1 VAIAHDHSNNKSDA
15 HAPPSEVRQR
25 THLALELVMVTTATS
40 SAPLIEKHT
49 IGYVPPEDRHGKV
62 RDLFTL
68 WFGGNIAPLPIVT
81 GALAVQLFGLNLVW
95 GIIAILVGHLVGG
108 VLMALHSAQ
117 GPQMGI
123 PQMIQSR
130 AQFGSLGAL
139 LVVVIAGV
147 MYIGFFASNIVL
159 AGKSLHGV
167 VDVIPVPVGIVI
179 GAIGSGIIGIIGY
192 RFIHVLNRIGTW
204 VLGAGIVLG
213 FGYIFTHVQTADFLT
228 RGNFNISGWL
238 ATVSLAALWQI
249 AFAPYVSDYSRYLPA
264 DVPVASTF
272 WTTYLGTVL
281 GSSLSF
287 IFGAVA
293 VLATPV
299 GMDTMDAVKLATG
312 SIGPLMLLLFLLSV
326 ISHNALNLYG
336 AVLSLITLVQ
346 TFAYRWIPTAKAR
359 AVISVLV
366 LAACSIAAVFASKDF
381 IGHFV
386 DMVLVLLVVLV
397 PWTAINLIDFYAI
410 HKGKYDIGS
419 IFRVDGGIYGRYNP
433 QALLAYA
440 VGIVV
445 QIPFMNTPLYVGP
458 ISAHINGADLSW
470 LVGLVVTSPLYF
482 WLASRDSAYKRRLE
496 GGKLVGGV

>member
-1 VAIAHDHSNNKSDA
+1 
-15 HAPPSEVRQR
+15 
-25 THLALELVMVTTATS
+25 MVTAASTT
-40 SAPLIEKHT
+40 APLIEKHT

-81 GALAVQLFGLNLVW
+81 GALGVQLFHLNLVW
-95 GIIAILVGHLVGG
+95 GVVAILVGHLLGG

-139 LVVVIAGV
+139 LVVLIAGV

-167 VDVIPVPVGIVI
+167 VDSVPVPVGIII
-179 GAIGSGIIGIIGY
+179 GALGSGIIGIIGY

-204 VLGAGIVLG
+204 VLGIGIVLG

-228 RGNFNISGWL
+228 RGSFNISGWL

-264 DVPVASTF
+264 NVPVASTF

-312 SIGPLMLLLFLLSV
+312 SIGPLMLVLFLLSV

-346 TFAYRWIPTAKAR
+346 TFAYRWIPTAKSR
-359 AVISVLV
+359 AVISIIV
-366 LAACSIAAVFASKDF
+366 LASCCIAAVGASANF

-410 HKGKYDIGS
+410 HKGQYDIDS
-419 IFRVDGGIYGRYNP
+419 IFHVDGGIYGRYNP

-440 VGIVV
+440 IGIAV

-458 ISAHINGADLSW
+458 ISAHIDGADLSW
-470 LVGLVVTSPLYF
+470 VVGLLITTPLYW
-482 WLASRDSAYKRRLE
+482 WLATRDSAYKRRLST
-496 GGKLVGGV
+496 GKLATGI

>member
-1 VAIAHDHSNNKSDA
+1 MTRA
-15 HAPPSEVRQR
+15 
-25 THLALELVMVTTATS
+25 AT

-49 IGYVPPEDRHGKV
+49 IGYVPPQDRHGKV

-81 GALAVQLFGLNLVW
+81 GALGVQLFHLNLVW
-95 GIIAILVGHLVGG
+95 GIVAILVGHLVGG

-167 VDVIPVPVGIVI
+167 VETVPVPVGIVI
-179 GAIGSGIIGIIGY
+179 GALGSGIIGIIGY

-204 VLGAGIVLG
+204 VLGIGIVVG
-213 FGYIFTHVQTADFLT
+213 FGYIFTHVQSDDFLT

-264 DVPVASTF
+264 DVKVSSTF
-272 WTTYLGTVL
+272 WTTYLGSAL

-287 IFGAVA
+287 VFGAVA
-293 VLATPV
+293 VLAIPA

-312 SIGPLMLLLFLLSV
+312 AIGPLMLVLFLLSV

-336 AVLSLITLVQ
+336 AVLSIITLVQ
-346 TFAYRWIPTAKAR
+346 TFAYRWIPTAKSR
-359 AVISVLV
+359 AVLSLVV
-366 LAACSIAAVFASKDF
+366 LAACCVVAVFASADF

-397 PWTAINLIDFYAI
+397 PWTAINLIDFYVI
-410 HKGKYDIGS
+410 HKGDYDIQS
-419 IFRVDGGIYGRYNP
+419 IFKVDGGIYGRYNP
-433 QALLAYA
+433 QALIAYA
-440 VGIVV
+440 VGIAV

-458 ISAHINGADLSW
+458 VSAHIDGADLSW
-470 LVGLVVTSPLYF
+470 LVGLLITSPLYW
-482 WLASRDSAYKRRLE
+482 WLATRDSAYRRRQMSA
-496 GGKLVGGV
+496 KLAAGV

>member
-1 VAIAHDHSNNKSDA
+1 MTSA
-15 HAPPSEVRQR
+15 
-25 THLALELVMVTTATS
+25 AT

-49 IGYVPPEDRHGKV
+49 IGYVPPQDRHGKV

-81 GALAVQLFGLNLVW
+81 GALGVQLFHLNLIW
-95 GIIAILVGHLVGG
+95 GIVAILVGHLVGG

-147 MYIGFFASNIVL
+147 MYVGFFASNIVL

-167 VDVIPVPVGIVI
+167 VESVPVPVGIVI
-179 GAIGSGIIGIIGY
+179 GALGSGIIGIIGY

-204 VLGAGIVLG
+204 VLGIGIVVG
-213 FGYIFTHVQTADFLT
+213 FGYIFTHVQSDDFLT
-228 RGNFNISGWL
+228 RGGFNLAGWL

-264 DVPVASTF
+264 DVKVSSTF
-272 WTTYLGTVL
+272 WTTYLGSAL

-293 VLATPV
+293 VLAIPA

-312 SIGPLMLLLFLLSV
+312 ALGPLMLVLFLLSV

-336 AVLSLITLVQ
+336 AVLSIITLIQ
-346 TFAYRWIPTAKAR
+346 TFAYRWIPTAKTR
-359 AVISVLV
+359 AVLSLVV
-366 LAACSIAAVFASKDF
+366 LAACCVVAVFASADF

-397 PWTAINLIDFYAI
+397 PWTAINLIDFYVI
-410 HKGKYDIGS
+410 HKGDYDIES
-419 IFRVDGGIYGRYNP
+419 IFKVDGGLYGRYNP
-433 QALLAYA
+433 QALIAYA

-458 ISAHINGADLSW
+458 VSEHINGADLSW
-470 LVGLVVTSPLYF
+470 LVGLAVTTPLYW
-482 WLASRDSAYKRRLE
+482 WLASRDSAYRRRQM
-496 GGKLVGGV
+496 GGKLAAGV

>member
-1 VAIAHDHSNNKSDA
+1 
-15 HAPPSEVRQR
+15 
-25 THLALELVMVTTATS
+25 MTS
-40 SAPLIEKHT
+40 AANSAPLIEKHT
-49 IGYVPPEDRHGKV
+49 IGYVPPQDRHGKV

-81 GALAVQLFGLNLVW
+81 GALGVQLFHLNLVW
-95 GIIAILVGHLVGG
+95 GIVAILVGHLLGG

-167 VDVIPVPVGIVI
+167 VDSVPVPVDIVV
-179 GAIGSGIIGIIGY
+179 GALGSGIIGIIGY

-204 VLGAGIVLG
+204 VLGIGIVVG
-213 FGYIFTHVQTADFLT
+213 FGYIFSHVQSDDFLT
-228 RGNFNISGWL
+228 RGGFNLAGWL

-264 DVPVASTF
+264 DVKVSSTF
-272 WTTYLGTVL
+272 WTTYLGSAL

-293 VLATPV
+293 VLAIPA

-312 SIGPLMLLLFLLSV
+312 TLGPVMLVLFLLSV

-336 AVLSLITLVQ
+336 AVLSIITLVQ
-346 TFAYRWIPTAKAR
+346 TFAHRWIPTAKSR
-359 AVISVLV
+359 AVLSLLV
-366 LAACSIAAVFASKDF
+366 LAACCVVAVFASADF

-397 PWTAINLIDFYAI
+397 PWTAINLIDFYVI
-410 HKGKYDIGS
+410 HKGDYDIQS
-419 IFRVDGGIYGRYNP
+419 IFKVDGGIYGRYNP

-440 VGIVV
+440 IGIVV
-445 QIPFMNTPLYVGP
+445 QIPFMNTPLYVGQV
-458 ISAHINGADLSW
+458 SAYINGADLSW
-470 LVGLVVTSPLYF
+470 LVGLAVTTPLYW
-482 WLASRDSAYKRRLE
+482 WLASRDSAYRRRQVSA
-496 GGKLVGGV
+496 KMAAAV

>member
-1 VAIAHDHSNNKSDA
+1 MTRA
-15 HAPPSEVRQR
+15 
-25 THLALELVMVTTATS
+25 AT

-49 IGYVPPEDRHGKV
+49 IGYVPPQDRHGKV

-81 GALAVQLFGLNLVW
+81 GALGVQLFHLNLVW
-95 GIIAILVGHLVGG
+95 GIVAILVGHLVGG

-167 VDVIPVPVGIVI
+167 VDTVPVPVGIVI
-179 GAIGSGIIGIIGY
+179 GALGSGIIGIIGY

-204 VLGAGIVLG
+204 VLGIGIVVG
-213 FGYIFTHVQTADFLT
+213 FGYIFTHVQSDDFLT
-228 RGNFNISGWL
+228 RGSFNISGWL

-264 DVPVASTF
+264 DVKVSSTF
-272 WTTYLGTVL
+272 WTTYLGSAL

-287 IFGAVA
+287 VFGAVA
-293 VLATPV
+293 VLAIPA

-312 SIGPLMLLLFLLSV
+312 AIGPLMLVLFLLSV

-336 AVLSLITLVQ
+336 AVLSIITLVQ
-346 TFAYRWIPTAKAR
+346 TFAYRWIPTAKSR
-359 AVISVLV
+359 AVLSLVV
-366 LAACSIAAVFASKDF
+366 LAACCVVAVFASADF

-397 PWTAINLIDFYAI
+397 PWTAINLIDFYVI
-410 HKGKYDIGS
+410 HQGDYDIQS
-419 IFRVDGGIYGRYNP
+419 IFKVDGGIYGRYNP
-433 QALLAYA
+433 QALIAYA
-440 VGIVV
+440 VGIAV

-458 ISAHINGADLSW
+458 VSAHIDGADLSW
-470 LVGLVVTSPLYF
+470 LVGLLVTSPLYW
-482 WLASRDSAYKRRLE
+482 WLATRDSAYRRRQMSA
-496 GGKLVGGV
+496 KLAAGV

>member
-1 VAIAHDHSNNKSDA
+1 
-15 HAPPSEVRQR
+15 
-25 THLALELVMVTTATS
+25 MTS
-40 SAPLIEKHT
+40 AANSAPLIEKHT
-49 IGYVPPEDRHGKV
+49 IGYVPPQDRHGKV

-81 GALAVQLFGLNLVW
+81 GALGVQLFHLNLIW
-95 GIIAILVGHLVGG
+95 GIVAILVGHLVGG

-130 AQFGSLGAL
+130 AQFGTLGAL

-167 VDVIPVPVGIVI
+167 VDTVPVPVGIVI
-179 GAIGSGIIGIIGY
+179 GALGSGIIGIIGY

-204 VLGAGIVLG
+204 VLGIGIVVG
-213 FGYIFTHVQTADFLT
+213 FGYIFTHVQSDDFLT
-228 RGNFNISGWL
+228 RGSFNLAGWL

-264 DVPVASTF
+264 DVKVSSTF
-272 WTTYLGTVL
+272 WSTYLGSAL

-293 VLATPV
+293 VLAIPA

-312 SIGPLMLLLFLLSV
+312 TLGPIMLVLFLLSV

-336 AVLSLITLVQ
+336 AVLSIITLVQ
-346 TFAYRWIPTAKAR
+346 TFAYRWIPTAKSR
-359 AVISVLV
+359 AVLSLIVLS
-366 LAACSIAAVFASKDF
+366 ACCVVAVFASADF

-397 PWTAINLIDFYAI
+397 PWTAINLIDFYVI
-410 HKGKYDIGS
+410 HKGDYDIQS
-419 IFRVDGGIYGRYNP
+419 IFQVDGGIYGRYNP
-433 QALLAYA
+433 QALIAYA

-458 ISAHINGADLSW
+458 ISEHINGADLSW
-470 LVGLVVTSPLYF
+470 LVGLAITSPLYW
-482 WLASRDSAYKRRLE
+482 WLASRDSAYRRRQASA
-496 GGKLVGGV
+496 KLAMGH

>member
-1 VAIAHDHSNNKSDA
+1 
-15 HAPPSEVRQR
+15 
-25 THLALELVMVTTATS
+25 MVTSATT

-49 IGYVPPEDRHGKV
+49 IGYVPPEDRHGKT

-81 GALAVQLFGLNLVW
+81 GALGVQLFHLNLVW
-95 GIIAILVGHLVGG
+95 GIVAILVGHLVGG

-139 LVVVIAGV
+139 LVVLIAGI

-167 VDVIPVPVGIVI
+167 VDTIPVPVGIVI
-179 GAIGSGIIGIIGY
+179 GAVGSGIIGIIGY

-228 RGNFNISGWL
+228 RGSFNISGWL

-312 SIGPLMLLLFLLSV
+312 SIGPLMLVLFLLSV

-336 AVLSLITLVQ
+336 AVAAQ
-346 TFAYRWIPTAKAR
+346 GRGRDRRRCRERTA
-359 AVISVLV
+359 
-366 LAACSIAAVFASKDF
+366 
-381 IGHFV
+381 G
-386 DMVLVLLVVLV
+386 
-397 PWTAINLIDFYAI
+397 
-410 HKGKYDIGS
+410 
-419 IFRVDGGIYGRYNP
+419 RVG
-433 QALLAYA
+433 Q
-440 VGIVV
+440 
-445 QIPFMNTPLYVGP
+445 
-458 ISAHINGADLSW
+458 
-470 LVGLVVTSPLYF
+470 
-482 WLASRDSAYKRRLE
+482 
-496 GGKLVGGV
+496 

>member
-1 VAIAHDHSNNKSDA
+1 M
-15 HAPPSEVRQR
+15 P
-25 THLALELVMVTTATS
+25 VTES
-40 SAPLIEKHT
+40 SPPLIEKHT
-49 IGYVPPEDRHGKV
+49 IGYIPPEERHGKV

-81 GALAVQLFGLNLVW
+81 GALGIQLFHLNLFW
-95 GIIAILVGHLVGG
+95 GISAILVGHLIGG

-130 AQFGSLGAL
+130 AQFGSLGSL

-147 MYIGFFASNIVL
+147 MYLGFFTSNIVL

-167 VDVIPVPVGIVI
+167 VGGVSVPMGIVV
-179 GAIGSGIIGIIGY
+179 GAAGSCVIGIIGY

-204 VLGAGIVLG
+204 VLGIGILVG
-213 FGYIFTHVQTADFLT
+213 FGYIFTHIQTADFLT
-228 RGNFNISGWL
+228 RGGFTLSGWL
-238 ATVSLAALWQI
+238 ATVSLGALWQI

-264 DVPVASTF
+264 DVSVSATF
-272 WTTYLGTVL
+272 WATYLGSVS
-281 GSSLSF
+281 GSCLSF

-299 GMDTMDAVKLATG
+299 GMDTMDAVKLAAG
-312 SIGPLMLLLFLLSV
+312 AIGPLMLVLFLLSV

-336 AVLSLITLVQ
+336 TVISIITLVQ
-346 TFAYRWIPTAKAR
+346 TFSWRWIPTAKSR
-359 AVISVLV
+359 AVLSVLV
-366 LAACSIAAVFASKDF
+366 LIFCCVAAIYTSKDF

-386 DMVLVLLVVLV
+386 DLVLALLVVLV

-410 HKGKYDIGS
+410 HKGHYDINS
-419 IFRVDGGIYGRYNP
+419 IFQADGGIYGYFNP
-433 QALLAYA
+433 QALLAY
-440 VGIVV
+440 GIGILV

-470 LVGLVVTSPLYF
+470 LVGLVVTSPLYY
-482 WLASRDSAYKRRLE
+482 WMASRDTAHRRRQI
-496 GGKLVGGV
+496 VH

>member
-1 VAIAHDHSNNKSDA
+1 MTNAVA
-15 HAPPSEVRQR
+15 P
-25 THLALELVMVTTATS
+25 
-40 SAPLIEKHT
+40 APLVEKHT
-49 IGYVPPEDRHGKV
+49 IGYVPPQDRHGKV

-81 GALAVQLFGLNLVW
+81 GALGVQLFHLNLMW
-95 GIIAILVGHLVGG
+95 GVIAILVGHLLGG

-167 VDVIPVPVGIVI
+167 AESVPVSVGIVI
-179 GAIGSGIIGIIGY
+179 GALGSGIIGIIGY

-204 VLGAGIVLG
+204 VLGIGIVLG
-213 FGYIFTHVQTADFLT
+213 LGYILTHVQSDDFLT
-228 RGNFNISGWL
+228 RGGFNLAGWL

-249 AFAPYVSDYSRYLPA
+249 AFAPYVSDYSRYLPTH
-264 DVPVASTF
+264 VNVSSTF
-272 WTTYLGTVL
+272 WATYLGSTL

-293 VLATPV
+293 VLAIPA
-299 GMDTMDAVKLATG
+299 GMETMDAVKVATG
-312 SIGPLMLLLFLLSV
+312 SLGPLMLVLFLLSV

-336 AVLSLITLVQ
+336 AVLSIITLVQ
-346 TFAYRWIPTAKAR
+346 TFAHRWIPTAMSR
-359 AVISVLV
+359 AVLSLLV
-366 LAACSIAAVFASKDF
+366 LAACCLVAVFASADF

-386 DMVLVLLVVLV
+386 DMVLGLLVVLV
-397 PWTAINLIDFYAI
+397 PWTAINLIDFYVI
-410 HKGKYDIGS
+410 HKGDYHIAS
-419 IFRVDGGIYGRYNP
+419 IFQVDGGIYGRYNP

-458 ISAHINGADLSW
+458 VSAYIEGADLSW
-470 LVGLVVTSPLYF
+470 LVGLAITSPLYA
-482 WLASRDSAYKRRLE
+482 WLASRDSAYRRRQNEAL
-496 GGKLVGGV
+496 LASQA

>member
-1 VAIAHDHSNNKSDA
+1 M
-15 HAPPSEVRQR
+15 P
-25 THLALELVMVTTATS
+25 VTES
-40 SAPLIEKHT
+40 SPPLIEKHT
-49 IGYVPPEDRHGKV
+49 IGYIPPEERHGKV

-81 GALAVQLFGLNLVW
+81 GALGIQLFHLNLFW
-95 GIIAILVGHLVGG
+95 GITAILVGHLIGG

-130 AQFGSLGAL
+130 AQFGSLGSL

-147 MYIGFFASNIVL
+147 MYLGFFTSNIVL

-167 VDVIPVPVGIVI
+167 VEGVSVPMGIVV
-179 GAIGSGIIGIIGY
+179 GAAGSCVIGIIGY

-204 VLGAGIVLG
+204 VLGIGILLG
-213 FGYIFTHVQTADFLT
+213 FGYIFTHIQTADFLT
-228 RGNFNISGWL
+228 RGGFTLSGWL
-238 ATVSLAALWQI
+238 ATVSLGALWQI

-264 DVPVASTF
+264 DVSVSATF
-272 WTTYLGTVL
+272 WATYLGSVS
-281 GSSLSF
+281 GSCLSF

-299 GMDTMDAVKLATG
+299 GMDTMDAVKLAAG
-312 SIGPLMLLLFLLSV
+312 AIGPLMLVLFLLSV

-336 AVLSLITLVQ
+336 TVISIITLVQ
-346 TFAYRWIPTAKAR
+346 TFSWRWIPTAKSR
-359 AVISVLV
+359 AVLSVLV
-366 LAACSIAAVFASKDF
+366 LIFCCLAAIYTSKDF

-386 DMVLVLLVVLV
+386 DLVLALLVVLV

-410 HKGKYDIGS
+410 HKGHYDINS
-419 IFRVDGGIYGRYNP
+419 IFQADGGIYGYFNP
-433 QALLAYA
+433 QALLAY
-440 VGIVV
+440 GIGILV

-470 LVGLVVTSPLYF
+470 LVGLVVTSPLYY
-482 WLASRDSAYKRRLE
+482 WMASRDTAHRRRQI
-496 GGKLVGGV
+496 VH

>member
-1 VAIAHDHSNNKSDA
+1 
-15 HAPPSEVRQR
+15 
-25 THLALELVMVTTATS
+25 MTS
-40 SAPLIEKHT
+40 AANSAPLIEKHT
-49 IGYVPPEDRHGKV
+49 IGYVPPQDRHGKV

-81 GALAVQLFGLNLVW
+81 GALGVQLFHLNLLW
-95 GIIAILVGHLVGG
+95 GIVAILVGHLVGG

-167 VDVIPVPVGIVI
+167 VDSVPVPVGIVI
-179 GAIGSGIIGIIGY
+179 GALGSGIIGIIGY

-204 VLGAGIVLG
+204 VLGIGIVVG
-213 FGYIFTHVQTADFLT
+213 FGYIFTHVQSDDFLT
-228 RGNFNISGWL
+228 RGGFNLAGWL

-264 DVPVASTF
+264 DVKVSSTF
-272 WTTYLGTVL
+272 WTTYLGSAL

-293 VLATPV
+293 VLAIPA

-312 SIGPLMLLLFLLSV
+312 TLGPIMLVLFLLSV

-336 AVLSLITLVQ
+336 AVLSIITLIQ
-346 TFAYRWIPTAKAR
+346 TFAYRWIPTAKSR
-359 AVISVLV
+359 AVLSLIV
-366 LAACSIAAVFASKDF
+366 LAACCVVAVFASADF

-397 PWTAINLIDFYAI
+397 PWTAINLIDFYVI
-410 HKGKYDIGS
+410 HKGDYDIQS
-419 IFRVDGGIYGRYNP
+419 IFKVDGGIYGRYNP
-433 QALLAYA
+433 QALTAYA

-458 ISAHINGADLSW
+458 ISEHINGADLSW
-470 LVGLVVTSPLYF
+470 LVGLLITSPLYW
-482 WLASRDSAYKRRLE
+482 WLASRDSAYRRRQASA
-496 GGKLVGGV
+496 KLAAAS

>member
-1 VAIAHDHSNNKSDA
+1 
-15 HAPPSEVRQR
+15 
-25 THLALELVMVTTATS
+25 MTS
-40 SAPLIEKHT
+40 AANSAPLIEKHT
-49 IGYVPPEDRHGKV
+49 IGYVPPQDRHGKV

-81 GALAVQLFGLNLVW
+81 GALGVQLFHLNLVW
-95 GIIAILVGHLVGG
+95 GIVAILVGHLVGG

-130 AQFGSLGAL
+130 AQFGTLGAL

-167 VDVIPVPVGIVI
+167 VDSVPVPVGIVV
-179 GAIGSGIIGIIGY
+179 GALGSGIIGIIGY

-204 VLGAGIVLG
+204 VLGIGIVVG
-213 FGYIFTHVQTADFLT
+213 FGYIFSHVQSDDFLT
-228 RGNFNISGWL
+228 RGGFNLAGWL

-264 DVPVASTF
+264 DVKVSSTF
-272 WTTYLGTVL
+272 WTTYLGSAL

-293 VLATPV
+293 VLAIPA

-312 SIGPLMLLLFLLSV
+312 TLGPIMLVLFLLSV

-336 AVLSLITLVQ
+336 AVLSIITLIQ
-346 TFAYRWIPTAKAR
+346 TFAYRWIPTAKSR
-359 AVISVLV
+359 AVLSLVV
-366 LAACSIAAVFASKDF
+366 LAGCCVVAVCASADF

-397 PWTAINLIDFYAI
+397 PWTAINLIDFYVI
-410 HKGKYDIGS
+410 HKGDYDIQS
-419 IFRVDGGIYGRYNP
+419 IFKVDGGIYGRYNP
-433 QALLAYA
+433 QALIAYA

-470 LVGLVVTSPLYF
+470 LVGLVITSPLYW
-482 WLASRDSAYKRRLE
+482 WLASRDSAYRRRQMSA
-496 GGKLVGGV
+496 KMAAA

>member
-1 VAIAHDHSNNKSDA
+1 
-15 HAPPSEVRQR
+15 
-25 THLALELVMVTTATS
+25 MTS
-40 SAPLIEKHT
+40 AANSAPLIEKHT
-49 IGYVPPEDRHGKV
+49 IGYVPPQDRHGKV

-81 GALAVQLFGLNLVW
+81 GALGVQLFHLNLVW
-95 GIIAILVGHLVGG
+95 GIVAILVGHLVGG

-167 VDVIPVPVGIVI
+167 VDAVPVSVGIVI
-179 GAIGSGIIGIIGY
+179 GALGSGIIGIIGY

-204 VLGAGIVLG
+204 VLGIGIVVG
-213 FGYIFTHVQTADFLT
+213 FGYIFSHVQSDDFLT
-228 RGNFNISGWL
+228 RGGFNLAGWL

-264 DVPVASTF
+264 DVKVSSTF
-272 WTTYLGTVL
+272 WTTYLGSAL

-293 VLATPV
+293 VLAIPA

-312 SIGPLMLLLFLLSV
+312 TLGPIMLVLFLLSV

-336 AVLSLITLVQ
+336 AVLSIITLVQ
-346 TFAYRWIPTAKAR
+346 TFAHRWIPTARSR
-359 AVISVLV
+359 AVLSLVVLT
-366 LAACSIAAVFASKDF
+366 ACCVVAVFASADF

-410 HKGKYDIGS
+410 HKGDYDIQS
-419 IFRVDGGIYGRYNP
+419 IFQVDGGIYGRYNP
-433 QALLAYA
+433 QALIAYA

-458 ISAHINGADLSW
+458 ISEHINGADLSW
-470 LVGLVVTSPLYF
+470 LVGLAVTSPLYW
-482 WLASRDSAYKRRLE
+482 WLASRDSAYRRRQMSAKVAM
-496 GGKLVGGV
+496 GH

>member
-1 VAIAHDHSNNKSDA
+1 M
-15 HAPPSEVRQR
+15 PPQ
-25 THLALELVMVTTATS
+25 
-40 SAPLIEKHT
+40 
-49 IGYVPPEDRHGKV
+49 DRHGKV

-81 GALAVQLFGLNLVW
+81 GALGVQLFHLNLVW
-95 GIIAILVGHLVGG
+95 GIVAILVGHLVGG

-167 VDVIPVPVGIVI
+167 VETVPVSVGIVI
-179 GAIGSGIIGIIGY
+179 GALGSGIIGIIGY

-204 VLGAGIVLG
+204 VLGIGIVVG
-213 FGYIFTHVQTADFLT
+213 FGYIFSHVQSDDFLT
-228 RGNFNISGWL
+228 RGGFNLAGWL

-264 DVPVASTF
+264 DVKVSSTF
-272 WTTYLGTVL
+272 WTTYLGSAL

-293 VLATPV
+293 VLAIPA

-312 SIGPLMLLLFLLSV
+312 TLGPLMLVLFLLSV

-336 AVLSLITLVQ
+336 AVLSIITLVQ
-346 TFAYRWIPTAKAR
+346 TFAYRWIPTAKSR
-359 AVISVLV
+359 AVLSLLV
-366 LAACSIAAVFASKDF
+366 LAACCVVAVFASADF

-397 PWTAINLIDFYAI
+397 PWTAINLIDFYVI
-410 HKGKYDIGS
+410 HKGDYDIDS
-419 IFRVDGGIYGRYNP
+419 IFKIDGGIYGRYNP
-433 QALLAYA
+433 QALIAYA

-458 ISAHINGADLSW
+458 VSAHINGADLSW
-470 LVGLVVTSPLYF
+470 LVGLAITSPLYW
-482 WLASRDSAYKRRLE
+482 WLASRDSAYRRRQVSA
-496 GGKLVGGV
+496 KLAAGV

>member
-1 VAIAHDHSNNKSDA
+1 
-15 HAPPSEVRQR
+15 
-25 THLALELVMVTTATS
+25 MTS
-40 SAPLIEKHT
+40 AANSAPLIEKHT
-49 IGYVPPEDRHGKV
+49 IGYVPPQDRHGKV

-81 GALAVQLFGLNLVW
+81 GALGVQLFHLNLVW
-95 GIIAILVGHLVGG
+95 GIVAILVGHLLGG

-130 AQFGSLGAL
+130 AQFGTLGAL

-167 VDVIPVPVGIVI
+167 VDDVPVPVGIVI
-179 GAIGSGIIGIIGY
+179 GALGSGIIGIIGY

-204 VLGAGIVLG
+204 VLGIGIVVG
-213 FGYIFTHVQTADFLT
+213 FGYIFTHVQSDDFLS
-228 RGNFNISGWL
+228 RGSFNLAGWL

-264 DVPVASTF
+264 DVKVSSTF
-272 WTTYLGTVL
+272 WATYLGSAL

-293 VLATPV
+293 VLAIPA

-312 SIGPLMLLLFLLSV
+312 TLGPVMLVLFLLSV

-336 AVLSLITLVQ
+336 AVLSIITLVQ
-346 TFAYRWIPTAKAR
+346 TFAYRWIPTAKSR
-359 AVISVLV
+359 AVLSLIVLS
-366 LAACSIAAVFASKDF
+366 ACCVVAVFASADF

-410 HKGKYDIGS
+410 HKGDYDIQS
-419 IFRVDGGIYGRYNP
+419 IFQVDGGIYGRYNP

-458 ISAHINGADLSW
+458 ISEHINGADLSW
-470 LVGLVVTSPLYF
+470 LVGLAVTSPLYW
-482 WLASRDSAYKRRLE
+482 WLASRDSAYRRRQL
-496 GGKLVGGV
+496 GAKLAMGH

>member
-1 VAIAHDHSNNKSDA
+1 
-15 HAPPSEVRQR
+15 
-25 THLALELVMVTTATS
+25 MTS
-40 SAPLIEKHT
+40 AANSAPLIEKHT
-49 IGYVPPEDRHGKV
+49 IGYVPPQDRHGKV

-81 GALAVQLFGLNLVW
+81 GALGVQLFHLNLVW
-95 GIIAILVGHLVGG
+95 GIVAILVGHLVGG

-167 VDVIPVPVGIVI
+167 VETVPVSVGIVI
-179 GAIGSGIIGIIGY
+179 GALGSGIIGIIGY

-204 VLGAGIVLG
+204 VLGIGIVVG
-213 FGYIFTHVQTADFLT
+213 FGYIFSHVQSDDFLT
-228 RGNFNISGWL
+228 RGGFNLAGWL

-264 DVPVASTF
+264 DVKVSSTF
-272 WTTYLGTVL
+272 WTTYLGSAL

-293 VLATPV
+293 VLAIPA

-312 SIGPLMLLLFLLSV
+312 TLGPIMLVLFLLSV

-336 AVLSLITLVQ
+336 AVLSIITLVQ
-346 TFAYRWIPTAKAR
+346 TFAHRWIPTAKSR
-359 AVISVLV
+359 AVLSLVVLT
-366 LAACSIAAVFASKDF
+366 ACCVVAVFASADF

-410 HKGKYDIGS
+410 HKGDYDIQS
-419 IFRVDGGIYGRYNP
+419 IFQVDGGIYGRYNP
-433 QALLAYA
+433 QALIAYA

-458 ISAHINGADLSW
+458 ISEHINGADLSW
-470 LVGLVVTSPLYF
+470 LVGLVVTSPLYW
-482 WLASRDSAYKRRLE
+482 WLASRDSAYRRRQMSAKVAM
-496 GGKLVGGV
+496 GH

>member
-1 VAIAHDHSNNKSDA
+1 
-15 HAPPSEVRQR
+15 
-25 THLALELVMVTTATS
+25 
-40 SAPLIEKHT
+40 
-49 IGYVPPEDRHGKV
+49 
-62 RDLFTL
+62 
-68 WFGGNIAPLPIVT
+68 
-81 GALAVQLFGLNLVW
+81 
-95 GIIAILVGHLVGG
+95 
-108 VLMALHSAQ
+108 
-117 GPQMGI
+117 
-123 PQMIQSR
+123 
-130 AQFGSLGAL
+130 
-139 LVVVIAGV
+139 

-167 VDVIPVPVGIVI
+167 VDSVPVPVGIVI

-213 FGYIFTHVQTADFLT
+213 FGYIFTHIQTTDFLT
-228 RGNFNISGWL
+228 RGGFNIAGVL
-238 ATVSLAALWQI
+238 ATISLAALWQI

-272 WTTYLGTVL
+272 WTTYLGSVL

-299 GMDTMDAVKLATG
+299 GMDTMEAVKLATG
-312 SIGPLMLLLFLLSV
+312 SIGPLMLVLFLLSV

-336 AVLSLITLVQ
+336 AVLSIITLVQ
-346 TFAYRWIPTAKAR
+346 TFAYRWIPTAKSR
-359 AVISVLV
+359 AVISIIV
-366 LAACSIAAVFASKDF
+366 LATCATAAVFASKDF

-410 HKGKYDIGS
+410 HKGKYDIAS

-458 ISAHINGADLSW
+458 ISEHINGADLSW
-470 LVGLVVTSPLYF
+470 IVGLVVTSPLYF
-482 WLASRDSAYKRRLE
+482 WLANRDSAYKRRMNE
-496 GGKLVGGV
+496 GALVASV

>member
-1 VAIAHDHSNNKSDA
+1 
-15 HAPPSEVRQR
+15 
-25 THLALELVMVTTATS
+25 MTS
-40 SAPLIEKHT
+40 AANSAPLIEKHT
-49 IGYVPPEDRHGKV
+49 IGYVPPQDRHGKV

-81 GALAVQLFGLNLVW
+81 GALGVQLFHLNLLW
-95 GIIAILVGHLVGG
+95 GVVAILVGHLLGG

-167 VDVIPVPVGIVI
+167 VAAVPVPVGIVI
-179 GAIGSGIIGIIGY
+179 GALGSGIIGIIGY

-204 VLGAGIVLG
+204 VLGIGIVVG
-213 FGYIFTHVQTADFLT
+213 FGYIFSHVQSDDFLT
-228 RGNFNISGWL
+228 RGGFNLAGWL

-264 DVPVASTF
+264 DVKVSATF
-272 WTTYLGTVL
+272 WTTYLGSAL

-293 VLATPV
+293 VLALPA

-312 SIGPLMLLLFLLSV
+312 TLGPLMLVLFLLSV

-336 AVLSLITLVQ
+336 AVLSIITLVQ
-346 TFAYRWIPTAKAR
+346 TFAYRWIPTANSR
-359 AVISVLV
+359 AVLSLLV
-366 LAACSIAAVFASKDF
+366 LSACCVVAVFASADF

-410 HKGKYDIGS
+410 HKGDYDIQS
-419 IFRVDGGIYGRYNP
+419 IFQVDGGIYGRYNP
-433 QALLAYA
+433 QALVAYA

-458 ISAHINGADLSW
+458 IAEHINGADLSW
-470 LVGLVVTSPLYF
+470 LVGLAITSPLYW
-482 WLASRDSAYKRRLE
+482 WLASRDSAYRRRQA
-496 GGKLVGGV
+496 GAKVAMGH

>member
-1 VAIAHDHSNNKSDA
+1 
-15 HAPPSEVRQR
+15 
-25 THLALELVMVTTATS
+25 MTS
-40 SAPLIEKHT
+40 AANSAPLIEKHT
-49 IGYVPPEDRHGKV
+49 IGYVPPQDRHGKV

-81 GALAVQLFGLNLVW
+81 GALGVQLFHLNLIW
-95 GIIAILVGHLVGG
+95 GIVAILVGHLVGG

-159 AGKSLHGV
+159 AGKSLHA
-167 VDVIPVPVGIVI
+167 VIDTVPVPVGIVI
-179 GAIGSGIIGIIGY
+179 GALGSGIIGIIGY

-204 VLGAGIVLG
+204 VLGIGIVVG
-213 FGYIFTHVQTADFLT
+213 FGYIFTHVQSDDFLT
-228 RGNFNISGWL
+228 RGSFNLAGWL

-264 DVPVASTF
+264 DVKVSSTF
-272 WTTYLGTVL
+272 WTTYLGSAL

-293 VLATPV
+293 VLAIPA

-312 SIGPLMLLLFLLSV
+312 TLGPIMLVLFLLSV

-336 AVLSLITLVQ
+336 AVLSIITLVQ
-346 TFAYRWIPTAKAR
+346 TFAYRWIPTAKSR
-359 AVISVLV
+359 AVLSLIVLS
-366 LAACSIAAVFASKDF
+366 ACCVVAVFASADF

-397 PWTAINLIDFYAI
+397 PWTAINLIDFYVI
-410 HKGKYDIGS
+410 HKGDYDIQS
-419 IFRVDGGIYGRYNP
+419 IFQVDGGIYGRYNP
-433 QALLAYA
+433 QALIAYA

-458 ISAHINGADLSW
+458 ISEHINGADLSW
-470 LVGLVVTSPLYF
+470 LVGLAVTSPLYW
-482 WLASRDSAYKRRLE
+482 WLASRDSAYRRRQMSA
-496 GGKLVGGV
+496 KLAMGH

>member
-1 VAIAHDHSNNKSDA
+1 
-15 HAPPSEVRQR
+15 
-25 THLALELVMVTTATS
+25 MTS
-40 SAPLIEKHT
+40 AANSAPLIEKHT
-49 IGYVPPEDRHGKV
+49 IGYVPPQDRHGKV

-81 GALAVQLFGLNLVW
+81 GALGVQLFHLNLLW
-95 GIIAILVGHLVGG
+95 GVAAILVGHLLGG

-167 VDVIPVPVGIVI
+167 VAAVPVPVGIVI
-179 GAIGSGIIGIIGY
+179 GALGSGIIGIIGY

-204 VLGAGIVLG
+204 VLGIGIVVG
-213 FGYIFTHVQTADFLT
+213 FGYIFSHVQSDDFLT
-228 RGNFNISGWL
+228 RGGFNLAGWL

-264 DVPVASTF
+264 DVKVSATF
-272 WTTYLGTVL
+272 WTTYLGSAL

-293 VLATPV
+293 VLALPA

-312 SIGPLMLLLFLLSV
+312 TLGPLMLVLFLLSV

-336 AVLSLITLVQ
+336 AVLSIITLVQ
-346 TFAYRWIPTAKAR
+346 TFAYRWIPTANSR
-359 AVISVLV
+359 AVLSLLV
-366 LAACSIAAVFASKDF
+366 LSACCVVAVFASADF

-410 HKGKYDIGS
+410 HKGDYDIQS
-419 IFRVDGGIYGRYNP
+419 IFQVDGGIYGRYNP
-433 QALLAYA
+433 QALVAYA

-458 ISAHINGADLSW
+458 IAEHINGADLSW
-470 LVGLVVTSPLYF
+470 LVGLAITSPLYW
-482 WLASRDSAYKRRLE
+482 WLASRDSAYRRRQA
-496 GGKLVGGV
+496 GAKVAMGH

>member
-1 VAIAHDHSNNKSDA
+1 
-15 HAPPSEVRQR
+15 
-25 THLALELVMVTTATS
+25 MTS
-40 SAPLIEKHT
+40 AANSAPLIEKHT
-49 IGYVPPEDRHGKV
+49 IGYVPPQDRHGKV

-81 GALAVQLFGLNLVW
+81 GALGVQLFHLNLVW
-95 GIIAILVGHLVGG
+95 GIVAILVGHLVGG

-167 VDVIPVPVGIVI
+167 VGAVPVSVGIVI
-179 GAIGSGIIGIIGY
+179 GALGSGIIGIIGY

-204 VLGAGIVLG
+204 VLGIGIVVG
-213 FGYIFTHVQTADFLT
+213 FGYIFSHVQSDDFLT
-228 RGNFNISGWL
+228 RGGFNLAGWL

-264 DVPVASTF
+264 DVKVSSTF
-272 WTTYLGTVL
+272 WTTYLGSAL

-293 VLATPV
+293 VLAIPA

-312 SIGPLMLLLFLLSV
+312 TLGPIMLVLFLLSV

-336 AVLSLITLVQ
+336 AVLSIITLVQ
-346 TFAYRWIPTAKAR
+346 TFAHRWIPTARSR
-359 AVISVLV
+359 AVLSLVVLT
-366 LAACSIAAVFASKDF
+366 ACCVVAVFASADF

-410 HKGKYDIGS
+410 HKGDYDIQS
-419 IFRVDGGIYGRYNP
+419 IFQVDGGIYGRYNP
-433 QALLAYA
+433 QALIAYA

-458 ISAHINGADLSW
+458 ISEHINGADLSW
-470 LVGLVVTSPLYF
+470 LVGLAVTSPLYW
-482 WLASRDSAYKRRLE
+482 WLASRDSAYRRRQMSAKVAM
-496 GGKLVGGV
+496 GH

>member
-1 VAIAHDHSNNKSDA
+1 
-15 HAPPSEVRQR
+15 
-25 THLALELVMVTTATS
+25 MTS
-40 SAPLIEKHT
+40 AANSAPLIEKHT
-49 IGYVPPEDRHGKV
+49 IGYVPPQDRHGKV

-81 GALAVQLFGLNLVW
+81 GALGVQLFHLNLVW
-95 GIIAILVGHLVGG
+95 GVIAILVGHLVGG

-167 VDVIPVPVGIVI
+167 VDSVPVSVGIVV
-179 GAIGSGIIGIIGY
+179 GALGSGIIGIIGY

-204 VLGAGIVLG
+204 VLGIGIVIG
-213 FGYIFTHVQTADFLT
+213 FGYIFSHVQSDDFLT
-228 RGNFNISGWL
+228 RGGFNLAGWL

-264 DVPVASTF
+264 DVKVSSTF
-272 WTTYLGTVL
+272 WTTYLGSAL

-293 VLATPV
+293 VLAIPA

-312 SIGPLMLLLFLLSV
+312 SLGPIMLVLFLLSV

-336 AVLSLITLVQ
+336 AVLSIITLVQ
-346 TFAYRWIPTAKAR
+346 TFAYRWIPTAKSR
-359 AVISVLV
+359 AVLSLIV
-366 LAACSIAAVFASKDF
+366 LAACCVVAVFASADF

-397 PWTAINLIDFYAI
+397 PWTAINLIDFYVI
-410 HKGKYDIGS
+410 HKGDYDIQS
-419 IFRVDGGIYGRYNP
+419 IFKVDGGIYGRYNP
-433 QALLAYA
+433 QALIAYA
-440 VGIVV
+440 VGIAV

-458 ISAHINGADLSW
+458 VSAHINGADLSW
-470 LVGLVVTSPLYF
+470 LVGLAITSPLYW
-482 WLASRDSAYKRRLE
+482 WLASRDSEYRRRQVSA
-496 GGKLVGGV
+496 KLAVGV

>member
-1 VAIAHDHSNNKSDA
+1 
-15 HAPPSEVRQR
+15 
-25 THLALELVMVTTATS
+25 MTS
-40 SAPLIEKHT
+40 AANSAPLIEKHT
-49 IGYVPPEDRHGKV
+49 IGYVPPQDRHGKV

-81 GALAVQLFGLNLVW
+81 GALGVQLFHLNLVW
-95 GIIAILVGHLVGG
+95 GIVAILVGHLVGG

-167 VDVIPVPVGIVI
+167 VDSVPVPVGIVV
-179 GAIGSGIIGIIGY
+179 GALGSGIIGIIGY

-204 VLGAGIVLG
+204 VLGIGIVVG
-213 FGYIFTHVQTADFLT
+213 FGYIFTHVQSDDFLT
-228 RGNFNISGWL
+228 RGGFNLAGWL

-264 DVPVASTF
+264 NVKVSSTF
-272 WTTYLGTVL
+272 WTTYLGSAL

-293 VLATPV
+293 VLAIPA

-312 SIGPLMLLLFLLSV
+312 TLGPIMLVLFLLSV

-336 AVLSLITLVQ
+336 AVLSIITLIQ
-346 TFAYRWIPTAKAR
+346 TFAYRWIPTAKSR
-359 AVISVLV
+359 AVLSLIV
-366 LAACSIAAVFASKDF
+366 LAACCVVAVFASADF

-397 PWTAINLIDFYAI
+397 PWTAINLIDFYVI
-410 HKGKYDIGS
+410 HKGDYDIQS
-419 IFRVDGGIYGRYNP
+419 IFKVDGGIYGRYNP
-433 QALLAYA
+433 QALIAYA

-458 ISAHINGADLSW
+458 ISEHINGADLSW
-470 LVGLVVTSPLYF
+470 LVGLVITSPLYW
-482 WLASRDSAYKRRLE
+482 WLASRDSAYRRRQMSA
-496 GGKLVGGV
+496 KLAAA

>member
-1 VAIAHDHSNNKSDA
+1 MTRA
-15 HAPPSEVRQR
+15 
-25 THLALELVMVTTATS
+25 AT

-49 IGYVPPEDRHGKV
+49 IGYVPPQDRHGKV

-81 GALAVQLFGLNLVW
+81 GALGVQLFHLNLVW
-95 GIIAILVGHLVGG
+95 GIVAILVGHLVGG

-167 VDVIPVPVGIVI
+167 VDTVPVPVGIVI
-179 GAIGSGIIGIIGY
+179 GALGSGIIGIIGY

-204 VLGAGIVLG
+204 VLGIGIVVG
-213 FGYIFTHVQTADFLT
+213 FGYIFSHVQSDDFLT
-228 RGNFNISGWL
+228 RGSFNISGWL

-264 DVPVASTF
+264 DVKVSSTF
-272 WTTYLGTVL
+272 WTTYLGSAL

-287 IFGAVA
+287 VFGAVA
-293 VLATPV
+293 VLAIPA

-312 SIGPLMLLLFLLSV
+312 AIGPLMLVLFLLSV

-336 AVLSLITLVQ
+336 AVLSIITLVQ
-346 TFAYRWIPTAKAR
+346 TFAYRWIPTAKSR
-359 AVISVLV
+359 AVLSLVV
-366 LAACSIAAVFASKDF
+366 LAACCVVAVFASADF

-397 PWTAINLIDFYAI
+397 PWTAINLIDFYVI
-410 HKGKYDIGS
+410 HKGDYDIQS
-419 IFRVDGGIYGRYNP
+419 IFKVDGGIYGRYNP
-433 QALLAYA
+433 QALIAYA
-440 VGIVV
+440 VGIAV

-458 ISAHINGADLSW
+458 VSAHIDGADLSW
-470 LVGLVVTSPLYF
+470 LVGLLVTSPLYW
-482 WLASRDSAYKRRLE
+482 WLATRDSAYRRRQMSA
-496 GGKLVGGV
+496 KLAAGV

>member
-1 VAIAHDHSNNKSDA
+1 
-15 HAPPSEVRQR
+15 
-25 THLALELVMVTTATS
+25 MTS
-40 SAPLIEKHT
+40 AANSAPLIEKHT
-49 IGYVPPEDRHGKV
+49 IGYVPPQDRHGKV

-81 GALAVQLFGLNLVW
+81 GALGVQLFHLNLIW
-95 GIIAILVGHLVGG
+95 GIVAILVGHLVGG

-130 AQFGSLGAL
+130 AQFGTLGAL

-167 VDVIPVPVGIVI
+167 VDTVPVPVGIVI
-179 GAIGSGIIGIIGY
+179 GALGSGIIGIIGY

-204 VLGAGIVLG
+204 VLGIGIVVG
-213 FGYIFTHVQTADFLT
+213 FGYIFTHVQSDDFLT
-228 RGNFNISGWL
+228 RGSFNLAGWL

-264 DVPVASTF
+264 DVKVSSTF
-272 WTTYLGTVL
+272 WTTYLGSAL

-293 VLATPV
+293 VLAIPA

-312 SIGPLMLLLFLLSV
+312 TLGPIMLVLFLLSV

-336 AVLSLITLVQ
+336 AVLSIITLVQ
-346 TFAYRWIPTAKAR
+346 TFAYRWIPTAKSR
-359 AVISVLV
+359 AVLSLIVLS
-366 LAACSIAAVFASKDF
+366 ACCVVAVFASADF

-397 PWTAINLIDFYAI
+397 PWTAINLIDFYVI
-410 HKGKYDIGS
+410 HKGDYDIQS
-419 IFRVDGGIYGRYNP
+419 IFQVDGGIYGRYNP
-433 QALLAYA
+433 QALIAYA

-458 ISAHINGADLSW
+458 ISEHINGADLSW
-470 LVGLVVTSPLYF
+470 LVGLAITSPLYW
-482 WLASRDSAYKRRLE
+482 WLASRDSAYRRRQASA
-496 GGKLVGGV
+496 KLAMGH